1 MARKITTKFTGG
13 TLLGEL
19 RVQSGN
25 TITTLGTNANLTLDP
40 NGSGQT
46 NVVGNLQVG
55 FAGNLKLGDGDNSN
69 FVNLK
74 SPATLAAD
82 YTLTMPADDGT
93 SGQFLTTDGSG
104 NLSWSNAGIT
114 ITNDT
119 TTNNNDYFLMLTTS
133 SSGTISGSTV
143 SNSKLRFNPG
153 AGVMYSSIVTGN
165 VNVASGNLVLRSTT
179 SGTKGQVYIDEGTAS
194 SSTSTGALRV
204 AGGVGIAGS
213 CYVGGTLSCTALTE
227 TSSIA
232 YKENVNPISNALDA
246 VLQLVGVTY
255 DRKDGSSSNEAGLI
269 AEDTA
274 KILPNL
280 VTYKDG
286 KPEGINYTKLSA
298 YLIEAIK
305 ELKTELAELK
315 R

>member
-13 TLLGEL
+13 ALLGEL
-19 RVQSGN
+19 RVLSGN

-55 FAGNLKLGDGDNSN
+55 FASNLKLGDSDNSN
-69 FVNLK
+69 FVNIK
-74 SPATLAAD
+74 SPSTLSAD
-82 YTLTMPADDGT
+82 YTLTLPADDGN
-93 SGQFLTTDGSG
+93 SGQILATDGSG
-104 NLSWSNAGIT
+104 NLSWTTKSIDIA
-114 ITNDT
+114 NDT
-119 TTNNNDYFLMLTTS
+119 TTNSNAYYPMMTTS
-133 SSGTISGSTV
+133 SSGAITGSTV
-143 SNSKLRFNPG
+143 SNSRLKFNPG
-153 AGVMYSSIVTGN
+153 SGVLFSVILTGN
-165 VNVASGNLVLRSTT
+165 DNVSSGNLVLRSTT

-213 CYVGGTLSCTALTE
+213 VYVGGTLSCTTLTE

-232 YKENVNPISNALDA
+232 YKENINPIEGALDKI
-246 VLQLVGVTY
+246 LQLAGVTY
-255 DRKDGSSSNEAGLI
+255 DRKDGSNKNEAGLI
-269 AEDTA
+269 AEDAA
-274 KILPNL
+274 KVLPNL

-298 YLIEAIK
+298 YLIEAVK
-305 ELKTELAELK
+305 ELKDELSKLK
-315 R
+315 V